1 MSHSPD
7 STAIDHPK
15 ADAGLLNEILL
26 GLTSDKKTLPSKLL
40 YDATGSELFQR
51 ITELPEY
58 YLTRTEKKL
67 LGARAAD
74 IAASVPFEAGRGR
87 ALVEFGASD
96 ESKAVSLLDAAESH
110 FSAYLAIDISPS
122 VLGPIRTRMQ
132 VSHPQ
137 IKVETLLADFLQP
150 LAMPETF
157 SETHMV
163 GFLPGS
169 TIGQFSPAPVVQFL
183 ENVRRALTGT
193 VRPAFVIG
201 TDQCRDAGRLLPAYD
216 DSAGVSRAFNLNILS
231 HVNHLTGGDLD
242 PNSFGRK
249 VLWNPR
255 EERVEMYLESRSAQS
270 ARIAAHTIRFAEGET
285 IQTGISYKYG
295 KERFLSIAASAG
307 WSSAGFWEDSEK
319 LFGIHLLL
327 ASGASPG
334 SGSSMP

>member
-1 MSHSPD
+1 MS
-7 STAIDHPK
+7 AE
-15 ADAGLLNEILL
+15 ADAGVLNEILL
-26 GLTSDKKTLPSKLL
+26 GLSGEKKTLPSKLL
-40 YDATGSELFQR
+40 YDATGSALFQR

-58 YLTRTEKKL
+58 YLTRTERKL

-74 IAASVPFEAGRGR
+74 IVAAVPFETGRER

-137 IKVETLLADFLQP
+137 IKVETLLADVLQP
-150 LAMPETF
+150 LAMPAAF

-169 TIGQFSPAPVVQFL
+169 TIGQFTPNAVVQFL
-183 ENVRRALTGT
+183 ENARHALTGAA
-193 VRPAFVIG
+193 RPAFVIG
-201 TDQCRDAGRLLPAYD
+201 TDQCRDVGRLLPAYD
-216 DSAGVSRAFNLNILS
+216 DSAGISRAFNLNILS
-231 HVNHLTGGDLD
+231 HINHLADGDLD
-242 PNSFGRK
+242 MKGFDRK

-255 EERVEMYLESRSAQS
+255 EERMEMYLESRSAQN
-270 ARIAAHTIRFAEGET
+270 ARIAGHAIRFAVGET

-295 KERFLSIAASAG
+295 KERFISIAAAAG
-307 WSSAGFWEDSEK
+307 WSSAGFWQDSEK
-319 LFGIHLLL
+319 LFAIHLLR
-327 ASGASPG
+327 GG
-334 SGSSMP
+334 